1 MLSSPHS
8 RQIQS
13 ILAKKAMLTRQ
24 KILISLLKAVDRPV
38 NRLELMKW
46 SFLLRHESKTQGGA
60 SFYDFLPY
68 HYGPFSF
75 SLYQEI
81 GKLQDQGF
89 VKQSDDT
96 HWEIGEVAGQS
107 PGRELDNDATSLAKQ
122 HAGTSVDNLLDEI
135 YSKYPQFTV
144 NSKRLQLAKRAIA
157 VPAVYTSGYEGL
169 SVDGFLNRL
178 IESGVQQLVDVRRNP
193 IARRFGFH
201 KSTLKRLCESL
212 DIAYFHLPELG
223 IPSDKRRSLDT
234 QDDYD
239 RLFADYCQTTL
250 ESEAVAIDS
259 VTDLVNSKPSVL
271 VCMEA
276 KPQCCHRSHL
286 AKVVSNRSR
295 LQVKHL
301 T

>member
-1 MLSSPHS
+1 
-8 RQIQS
+8 
-13 ILAKKAMLTRQ
+13 MLTRQ
-24 KILISLLKAVDRPV
+24 KILLSLLKAVGRPV

-60 SFYDFLPY
+60 SFYEFLPY
-68 HYGPFSF
+68 HCGPFSF

-81 GKLQDQGF
+81 GKLQDKGF
-89 VKQSDDT
+89 VRKSDDN
-96 HWEIGEVAGQS
+96 HWEIGEVAGPS
-107 PGRELDNDATSLAKQ
+107 PDRELENDAMLLAKK
-122 HAGTSVDNLLDEI
+122 HAGKSVDNLLDEI
-135 YSKYPQFTV
+135 YLKYPQYTV
-144 NSKRLQLAKRAIA
+144 NSKRLQLAKRVVAA
-157 VPAVYTSGYEGL
+157 PAVYTSGYEGL

-223 IPSDKRRSLDT
+223 ITSDKRRWLET
-234 QDDYD
+234 QDDYE
-239 RLFADYCQTTL
+239 RLFDDYRQTTL
-250 ESEAVAIDS
+250 ESEAVAIAS
-259 VTDLVNSKPSVL
+259 VTDLVKSKPSVL

-286 AKVVSNRSR
+286 AKVVSTYSN

>member
-1 MLSSPHS
+1 
-8 RQIQS
+8 
-13 ILAKKAMLTRQ
+13 MLTRQ
-24 KILISLLKAVDRPV
+24 KILLSLLKAVDRPV

-46 SFLLRHESKTQGGA
+46 SFLLRHESRTKGGA
-60 SFYDFLPY
+60 TFYDFLPY

-96 HWEIGEVAGQS
+96 HWEIGEAAGLS
-107 PGRELDNDATSLAKQ
+107 PDRELENDAMSLVKK
-122 HAGTSVDNLLDEI
+122 HAGKSVDNLLDEI

-144 NSKRLQLAKRAIA
+144 NSKRLQLAKRAVA
-157 VPAVYTSGYEGL
+157 APAVYTSGYEGL

-223 IPSDKRRSLDT
+223 IPSDKRRSLET
-234 QDDYD
+234 QDDYE
-239 RLFADYCQTTL
+239 RLFDDYRQTTL
-250 ESEAVAIDS
+250 ESEAVAIES
-259 VTDLVNSKPSVL
+259 VTVLIKSKPSVL

>member
-1 MLSSPHS
+1 
-8 RQIQS
+8 
-13 ILAKKAMLTRQ
+13 MLTRQ
-24 KILISLLKAVDRPV
+24 KVLLSLLKAVDRPV

-60 SFYDFLPY
+60 AFYDFLPY

-75 SLYQEI
+75 SLYQEL
-81 GKLQDQGF
+81 GKLQDQGY
-89 VKQSDDT
+89 VKESDDN
-96 HWEIGEVAGQS
+96 HWEIGEVAGLS
-107 PGRELDNDATSLAKQ
+107 PGRELENDAISLATK
-122 HAGTSVDNLLDEI
+122 HSRKSVDNLLDEI
-135 YSKYPQFTV
+135 YEKYPQYTV
-144 NSKRLQLAKRAIA
+144 NSKRLQLAKRSVAA
-157 VPAVYTSGYEGL
+157 PAVYTSGYEGL

-178 IESGVQQLVDVRRNP
+178 ISSGVQQLVDVRRNP

-223 IPSDKRRSLDT
+223 ISSDKRRSLET

-239 RLFADYCQTTL
+239 RLFDDYRQTTL
-250 ESEAVAIDS
+250 ESEAVAIAS
-259 VTDLVNSKPSVL
+259 VTDIVKSKPSVL

-286 AKVVSNRSR
+286 AKVVSTRSH

>member
-1 MLSSPHS
+1 
-8 RQIQS
+8 
-13 ILAKKAMLTRQ
+13 MLTRQ
-24 KILISLLKAVDRPV
+24 KILLSLLKAVDRPV

-46 SFLLRHESKTQGGA
+46 SFLLRHESKTQGGS

-89 VKQSDDT
+89 VKKSDDN
-96 HWEIGEVAGQS
+96 HWEIGEVAGLS
-107 PGRELDNDATSLAKQ
+107 PDRELENDARSLARK
-122 HAGTSVDNLLDEI
+122 HAGKSVENLLDEI
-135 YSKYPQFTV
+135 YSQYPRFTV
-144 NSKRLQLAKRAIA
+144 NSKRQQLAKRAVA
-157 VPAVYTSGYEGL
+157 APAVYTSGYEGL

-201 KSTLKRLCESL
+201 KSTLKRLCDSL

-223 IPSDKRRSLDT
+223 IPSDMRKSLET
-234 QDDYD
+234 QDDYE
-239 RLFADYCQTTL
+239 RLFADYRQTTL
-250 ESEAVAIDS
+250 ESEAVAIEG
-259 VTDLVNSKPSVL
+259 VIELVKSKPSVL

-286 AKVVSNRSR
+286 ANVVSNRSH

>member
-1 MLSSPHS
+1 
-8 RQIQS
+8 
-13 ILAKKAMLTRQ
+13 MLTRQ
-24 KILISLLKAVDRPV
+24 KILLSLLKAVDRPV

-89 VKQSDDT
+89 VKQSDDN

-107 PGRELDNDATSLAKQ
+107 PDRELENDATSLAKK
-122 HAGTSVDNLLDEI
+122 HAGKSVENLLDEI
-135 YSKYPQFTV
+135 YSMYPQFTV
-144 NSKRLQLAKRAIA
+144 NSKRQQLAKRAVA
-157 VPAVYTSGYEGL
+157 APAVYTSGYEGL

-178 IESGVQQLVDVRRNP
+178 IETGVQRLVDVRRNP

-223 IPSDKRRSLDT
+223 IPSDKRRSLET
-234 QDDYD
+234 QDDYE
-239 RLFADYCQTTL
+239 RLFADYRLTTL
-250 ESEAVAIDS
+250 ESEAVAIEG
-259 VTDLVNSKPSVL
+259 VIELVKSKPSVL

-276 KPQCCHRSHL
+276 KTQCCHRSHL
-286 AKVVSNRSR
+286 AKVVSNRSQ
-295 LQVKHL
+295 LQVMHL

>member
-1 MLSSPHS
+1 
-8 RQIQS
+8 
-13 ILAKKAMLTRQ
+13 MLTRQ
-24 KILISLLKAVDRPV
+24 KILLSILKAVDRPV

-60 SFYDFLPY
+60 SFYDFLPF

-81 GKLQDQGF
+81 EKLQDQGF

-96 HWEIGEVAGQS
+96 HWEIGVVAGQS
-107 PGRELDNDATSLAKQ
+107 PDRELENDATTLAKL
-122 HAGTSVDNLLDEI
+122 HASKSVDNLLDEI

-144 NSKRLQLAKRAIA
+144 NSKRLRLAKRAVA
-157 VPAVYTSGYEGL
+157 APAVYTSGYEGL
-169 SVDGFLNRL
+169 SIDGFLNRL

-223 IPSDKRRSLDT
+223 IPSDKRRSLET

-250 ESEAVAIDS
+250 ESEEIAIDS
-259 VTDLVNSKPSVL
+259 VTDLVKSKPSVL

>member
-1 MLSSPHS
+1 
-8 RQIQS
+8 
-13 ILAKKAMLTRQ
+13 MLTRQ
-24 KILISLLKAVDRPV
+24 KILLSLLKAVDRPV

-89 VKQSDDT
+89 VKQSDDN

-107 PGRELDNDATSLAKQ
+107 PDRELENDATSLAKK
-122 HAGTSVDNLLDEI
+122 HAGKSVENLLDEI
-135 YSKYPQFTV
+135 YSMYPQFTV
-144 NSKRLQLAKRAIA
+144 NSKRQQLAKRAVA
-157 VPAVYTSGYEGL
+157 APAVYTSGYEGL

-178 IESGVQQLVDVRRNP
+178 IETGVQRLVDVRRNP

-223 IPSDKRRSLDT
+223 IPSDKRRSLET
-234 QDDYD
+234 QDDYE
-239 RLFADYCQTTL
+239 RLFADYRQTTL
-250 ESEAVAIDS
+250 ESEAVAIEG
-259 VTDLVNSKPSVL
+259 VIELVKSKPSVL

-286 AKVVSNRSR
+286 AKVVSNRSQ
-295 LQVKHL
+295 LQVMHL

>member
-1 MLSSPHS
+1 
-8 RQIQS
+8 
-13 ILAKKAMLTRQ
+13 MLTRQ
-24 KILISLLKAVDRPV
+24 KVLLSLLKAVDRPV

-60 SFYDFLPY
+60 AFYDFLPY

-75 SLYQEI
+75 SLYQEL
-81 GKLQDQGF
+81 GKLQDQGYI
-89 VKQSDDT
+89 KESDDN
-96 HWEIGEVAGQS
+96 HWEIGEVAGLS
-107 PGRELDNDATSLAKQ
+107 PGRELENDAISLAMK
-122 HAGTSVDNLLDEI
+122 HSRKSVDNLLDEI
-135 YSKYPQFTV
+135 YEKYPQYTV
-144 NSKRLQLAKRAIA
+144 NSKRLQLAKRSVAA
-157 VPAVYTSGYEGL
+157 PAVYTSGYEGL

-178 IESGVQQLVDVRRNP
+178 ISSGVQQLVDVRRNP

-223 IPSDKRRSLDT
+223 ISSDKRRSLET

-239 RLFADYCQTTL
+239 RLFDDYRQTTL
-250 ESEAVAIDS
+250 ESEAVAIAS
-259 VTDLVNSKPSVL
+259 VTDIVKSKPSVL

-286 AKVVSNRSR
+286 AKVVSNRSH
-295 LQVKHL
+295 LQVTHL